1 MFLFLID
8 SFRSSAAVFLL
19 NRNLPFLI
27 DAFILKTKV
36 LLSQV
41 YVTLADVGFSFNPL
55 IYLLPKI
62 FKLFSFP
69 IFLLWAYLRKVIP
82 EARSDH

>member
-41 YVTLADVGFSFNPL
+41 YVTLADVGFSFSPL
-55 IYLLPKI
+55 IYLLPKT
-62 FKLFSFP
+62 FKLFGFP
-69 IFLLWAYLRKVIP
+69 IFWL
-82 EARSDH
+82 

>member
-27 DAFILKTKV
+27 HAFILKTKV

-41 YVTLADVGFSFNPL
+41 YVTLADVGFSFSPL

-62 FKLFSFP
+62 LNYLAFQSF
-69 IFLLWAYLRKVIP
+69 YYERT
-82 EARSDH
+82 